1 MAGLLVLLAEKAVAE
16 GIGCLDDGVRE
27 LVGNVHLFQR
37 VAKVIEDHV
46 EVPVLET
53 LVEELGKGL
62 VQIRQVAPLRSIVFA
77 AQGHGQE

>member
-1 MAGLLVLLAEKAVAE
+1 MAGLLVLLAEKAFAE
-16 GIGCLDDGVRE
+16 GIGCRDDGIGE
-27 LVGNVHLFQR
+27 LVGNVHLLQG

-62 VQIRQVAPLRSIVFA
+62 VQIRQIGTFRSIVFA